1 MSNVSELAERLIA
14 AVKKGEVFTR
24 DGIQDKKIK
33 LCGELKLKAVPP
45 NSEILAI
52 VSDEDRELLLPL
64 LIKKP
69 MRTTSGT
76 AVVAV
81 MTSPHPCPHG
91 KCIFCPGGV
100 DNNSPQSYTG
110 KEPAARRAGR
120 NEYDPYRQVKDRI
133 DQLTVI
139 GHDTSKIDLIIMGGT
154 FTCRD
159 QEYKEWFVRRCF
171 DAMNGIDSEDLLS
184 AQDMNEDSEHHCV
197 ALAVEVRPDSF
208 NAEEVKDAMRLGA
221 TRVELGVQI
230 LDDDILA
237 AVNRGHTIDHIIG
250 STRACKEAGIPVCYH
265 IMPGLPDSDP
275 QKDMESFKRI
285 FSDSDFRPDAFKFYT
300 TLVIPKT
307 QLYDMWDA
315 GEYEPYDT
323 EMAVKLLSEMKS
335 IVPEYVRIQRIQRDI
350 PVPEIAAGIMKSN
363 LRQLV
368 QQRMADQGKK
378 CRCLRCREVGHTGTK
393 PKDPEDAELYV
404 TKYEASG
411 GTEHF
416 ISYQHED
423 SVICYLRLRT
433 NGSNASIR
441 EIKVSGSIVPI
452 SNIGTWHNRGYDAKL
467 LKKAED
473 IARSVGAF
481 NVKVTCGSGDRRFY
495 RDLGYELER
504 PYMVKNLS

>member
-1 MSNVSELAERLIA
+1 MSELAERLIA
-14 AVKKGEVFTR
+14 AVKKGEVSTR
-24 DGIQDKKIK
+24 GGIQDKKIK
-33 LCGELKLKAVPP
+33 LCGELGLKSVPP
-45 NSEILAI
+45 NSEILAQ
-52 VSDEDRELLLPL
+52 VSDEDRDLLLPL

-69 MRTTSGT
+69 MRTASGT

-81 MTSPHPCPHG
+81 MASPHPCPHG
-91 KCIFCPGGV
+91 KCIFCPGGI

-120 NEYDPYRQVKDRI
+120 NDYDPYRQVIDRI

-171 DAMNGIDSEDLLS
+171 DAMNGKDSEDLRS
-184 AQDMNEDSEHHCV
+184 AQDINEDSDHHCV

-208 NAEEVKDAMRLGA
+208 TVEEVNDAMGLGA

-230 LDDDILA
+230 LDDDILT
-237 AVNRGHTIDHIIG
+237 AVNRGHNIDHIIE

-265 IMPGLPDSDP
+265 IMPGLPGSDP
-275 QKDMESFKRI
+275 QKDMESFRRI
-285 FSDSDFRPDAFKFYT
+285 FSDPDFRPDGFKFYT

-307 QLYDMWDA
+307 QLYDMWEA
-315 GEYEPYDT
+315 GDYEPYDT
-323 EMAVKLLSEMKS
+323 ETAVELLSEMKAL
-335 IVPEYVRIQRIQRDI
+335 VPEYVRIQRIQRDI

-363 LRQLV
+363 LRQIV
-368 QQRMADQGKK
+368 QKRMAEQGRK
-378 CRCLRCREVGHTGTK
+378 CRCLRCREVGHTGTV
-393 PKDPEDAELYV
+393 PKNPED
-404 TKYEASG
+404 TKLNIITYEASG

-433 NGSNASIR
+433 HGSNASIR
-441 EIKVSGSIVPI
+441 EIKVSGSIVPT
-452 SNIGTWHNRGYDAKL
+452 SNTGTWHNRGYDSRL
-467 LKKAED
+467 LEKAEE
-473 IARSVGAF
+473 IARSGGAF
-481 NVKVTCGSGDRRFY
+481 SVKVTCGPGDRGFY
-495 RDLGYELER
+495 RDLGYRLER
-504 PYMVKNLS
+504 PYMVKDLS